1 VVGAVDGIEERGVFE
16 LLLRL
21 VDKSL
26 VVAETT
32 GEGGVRYGMLEPV
45 RQYALEKLVE
55 SGEVEAAKRAHVQY
69 FLALAEEAE
78 PELLGPREMEWYK
91 RLEEEHDNIR
101 AALAYSLEGV
111 EPELGLR
118 LAGAIWWFWHR
129 HGHLS
134 EGIRWLEKG
143 LARGSGASAV
153 ARVKTL
159 GGIGMLAYGQGDLD
173 RMKEIATEGLRL
185 SAEARLAG
193 NHKALFLRVL
203 GDASWLEGDHERA
216 TTLAKESLALSREA
230 NDLGGMANCLITLG
244 TASLWGSGDLE
255 QARAFFEEGLA
266 ISREFGS
273 ASILRAH
280 LTALALTLLLQRDL
294 DRAAAFAE
302 EAAALSRKAGDRLLL
317 PLPLTWLGWVAL
329 LRGDLERAKALHKE
343 SLTLSKEL
351 GAHKQLTLILLEGLA
366 CAAGAEGEAERTS
379 RLFGATEALREA
391 IGFPLEPALRTLE
404 DPFLVGARSQL
415 KEGAWTGAWE
425 EGRRMSVEAA
435 IEYALSEEDS
445 STFSTWTPEQTSAT
459 ARTPAL
465 TRRERE
471 VAKLVALGLTNQL
484 IAGQLFLSERT
495 VENHVAKILKK
506 LHLRSREQV
515 ATRLRDR

>member
-1 VVGAVDGIEERGVFE
+1 
-16 LLLRL
+16 
-21 VDKSL
+21 
-26 VVAETT
+26 
-32 GEGGVRYGMLEPV
+32 
-45 RQYALEKLVE
+45 
-55 SGEVEAAKRAHVQY
+55 
-69 FLALAEEAE
+69 
-78 PELLGPREMEWYK
+78 
-91 RLEEEHDNIR
+91 
-101 AALAYSLEGV
+101 
-111 EPELGLR
+111 
-118 LAGAIWWFWHR
+118 
-129 HGHLS
+129 
-134 EGIRWLEKG
+134 
-143 LARGSGASAV
+143 
-153 ARVKTL
+153 
-159 GGIGMLAYGQGDLD
+159 
-173 RMKEIATEGLRL
+173 
-185 SAEARLAG
+185 
-193 NHKALFLRVL
+193 LRVL
-203 GDASWLEGDHERA
+203 GDASWFAGDHERA
-216 TTLAKESLALSREA
+216 TTLAEESLALSREA

-329 LRGDLERAKALHKE
+329 LRGDLERAQALHKE
-343 SLTLSKEL
+343 SLALSKEL

-445 STFSTWTPEQTSAT
+445 STFST
-459 ARTPAL
+459 
-465 TRRERE
+465 
-471 VAKLVALGLTNQL
+471 
-484 IAGQLFLSERT
+484 
-495 VENHVAKILKK
+495 
-506 LHLRSREQV
+506 
-515 ATRLRDR
+515 